1 MARIHSAESVAMFRI
16 HPLSAMQFQPLF
28 VLSEDELAARDIRR
42 VVADGPNSFPCRV
55 SLRDAEPG
63 ERLLLLPYEHHAVA
77 TPYRAS
83 GPIFVRENAGDATFA
98 AGDVPDQL
106 RRRLLSIRAYGDD
119 GMMRIADVVEG
130 TQIESLI
137 TRFLAREDVGYL
149 HVHFARYGCYACRIT
164 RG

>member
-1 MARIHSAESVAMFRI
+1 MFRL
-16 HPLSAMQFQPLF
+16 HSLSASQFQPLF
-28 VLSEDELAARDIRR
+28 ALSDGELAARDMRR
-42 VVADGPNSFPCRV
+42 VVADSPNGFPCRV

-83 GPIFVRENAGDATFA
+83 GPIFVREDATDA
-98 AGDVPDQL
+98 VQAIDEVPDQV

-119 GMMRIADVVEG
+119 GMMRIADVVDG
-130 TQIESLI
+130 KDIESLI
-137 TRFLAREDVGYL
+137 ARWFDREDVAYL

-164 RG
+164 RE